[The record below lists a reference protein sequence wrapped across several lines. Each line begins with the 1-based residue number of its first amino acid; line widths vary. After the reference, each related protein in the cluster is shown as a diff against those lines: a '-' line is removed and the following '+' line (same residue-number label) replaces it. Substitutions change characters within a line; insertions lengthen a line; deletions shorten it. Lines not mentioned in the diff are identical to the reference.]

1 MIAPTATTPTT
12 EKVAATAPLLL
23 KKLLDEAEEA
33 FAAETPSVELGSSV
47 SPQVNEVGSVP
58 APALPVGAAVGA
70 T

>member
-1 MIAPTATTPTT
+1 MVVTH
-12 EKVAATAPLLL
+12 
-23 KKLLDEAEEA
+23 LLDEAEEA